1 MSYSEAMA
9 KHYQDK
15 QKDGNIKH
23 QYQFKYTNIYPYKNS
38 ATIYSKVQ
46 LDSDTLSMVK
56 EIVRKNLTNCDY
68 FIDSPV
74 YSDGYLKERNK
85 ELSNAE
91 TVDELVAY
99 LESLD
104 ESIKVIKADNHVK
117 KGLELWQWTTT
128 DGVHLKTYFYI

>member
-15 QKDGNIKH
+15 RKDNNTK
-23 QYQFKYTNIYPYKNS
+23 YKLKYTNICPCKNG
-38 ATIYSKVQ
+38 ATIYSKVK
-46 LDSDTLSMVK
+46 LDSDTLSLVN

-74 YSDGYLKERNK
+74 YSDEYLKERNK

-99 LESLD
+99 LDDLD

-128 DGVHLKTYFYI
+128 DGIHLKTYFYI